1 MATIPHPAGGGRQQ
15 PNPADYTITAARI
28 ANEDG
33 NAAVLQTEEA
43 GAVLASEADTP
54 ALFEKF
60 QAWAQEP
67 GNSAEPYTPPSSVPQ
82 TITKLQ
88 AILAIK
94 AFDQANNTDLMGSI
108 NDWIANNESEELKL
122 RWEYATEIDR
132 DSPLIALA
140 KSALDLSDELLDA
153 LFSAAA
159 QL

>member
-1 MATIPHPAGGGRQQ
+1 MTDPVYVQRNGEGAITGIYARPQ
-15 PNPADYTITAARI
+15 PGYA
-28 ANEDG
+28 
-33 NAAVLQTEEA
+33 EEA
-43 GAVLASEADTP
+43 IASDHADVVAFLT
-54 ALFEKF
+54 
-60 QAWAQEP
+60 
-67 GNSAEPYTPPSSVPQ
+67 PSSVPQ